1 MKKIISIIST
11 IIIFTLLLFS
21 INVYADSLDTIDVS
35 TSKTTVR
42 PGEEV
47 KVLINFGQDLGAYT
61 FDIAYDDNIF
71 EYVSAEGGTPNDT
84 KDKIRVTFYDSSGGT
99 SPRTNMSVTFK
110 AKENIKTSN
119 PTEFTITAEGLA
131 NADASVNFDDITI
144 PIVKN
149 VTVEPEYV
157 DYKIDLTYTG
167 EILKNKEKEM
177 KISYSSKM
185 GRFYAKARLIAEVE
199 TNSGGDVHLIGID
212 SSSLEHDIIQNG
224 WGDAQGYEIG
234 GKDYSQVLNLT
245 GLFTEVGDYK
255 ITLKLIDRENSD
267 SVISE
272 NTFNIKV
279 SEESASD
286 ANNNNDNNSNN
297 NQNINDNNNSE
308 VNNSID
314 DNNDVLPQSLPKTGA
329 NMYAQIGALLILFAT
344 LELIIIFK
352 RK

>member
-1 MKKIISIIST
+1 
-11 IIIFTLLLFS
+11 
-21 INVYADSLDTIDVS
+21 
-35 TSKTTVR
+35 
-42 PGEEV
+42 
-47 KVLINFGQDLGAYT
+47 
-61 FDIAYDDNIF
+61 
-71 EYVSAEGGTPNDT
+71 
-84 KDKIRVTFYDSSGGT
+84 
-99 SPRTNMSVTFK
+99 
-110 AKENIKTSN
+110 
-119 PTEFTITAEGLA
+119 
-131 NADASVNFDDITI
+131 
-144 PIVKN
+144 
-149 VTVEPEYV
+149 
-157 DYKIDLTYTG
+157 
-167 EILKNKEKEM
+167 
-177 KISYSSKM
+177 M

-286 ANNNNDNNSNN
+286 VNNNNDNNSNN